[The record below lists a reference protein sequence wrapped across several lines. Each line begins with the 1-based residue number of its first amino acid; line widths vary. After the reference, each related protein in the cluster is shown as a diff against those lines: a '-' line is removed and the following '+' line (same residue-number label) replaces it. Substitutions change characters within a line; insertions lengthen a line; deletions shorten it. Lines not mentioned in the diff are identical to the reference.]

1 MATHSYTHDSMN
13 NRIVYDGG
21 EIAINDLNQV
31 LTANGKTYA
40 YDLAGNLI
48 LDNESSYLY
57 DALDRLITVVKKE
70 EKYRYIYDSQN
81 RRIAKQK
88 YCKTTSGWSLETTT
102 KFLYQGSCEVGS
114 LEGDAF
120 TSFRA
125 LGAGLGAEIGA
136 AFALEIEGVVYAPTH
151 DQSGSVVALVDAQ
164 TGDLVHAARYSA
176 FGQVEKSHGLSPPY
190 QFSSKRLD
198 PETGWIYF
206 GRRYYDSS
214 LGRWTTCDPTGY
226 SDGFNLYAY
235 VHNNPLTH
243 FDEYGLFDGYWD
255 PTPEEIGM
263 YDPRAQFQGMKNA
276 AVYPFTCA
284 CDFNFKSLIN
294 NSIDVLSNPR
304 VQGSLQAFIGA
315 AEASAGGSAIFC
327 SGGLAAPVGWPVFA
341 HGLDQFVAGMNT
353 AITGRETA
361 TITEHLLQTAG
372 MSPQSASITNDLLSV
387 VGTVGASSI
396 IQGSRFQ
403 ACSRFQLPNEF
414 SSFTN
419 FGKQNKVLRKRFS
432 PDEFA
437 DGGHSV
443 FRKNP
448 ITGKTEKY
456 QTYWPQSNPR
466 NPNPWE
472 LGVRF
477 DGSSHYHKHFN
488 KVTDKWIETPHVH
501 DPFFPGGVR
510 YPQRWEVRWSITC
523 NAQFLN

>member
-1 MATHSYTHDSMN
+1 MQDN
-13 NRIVYDGG
+13 FD
-21 EIAINDLNQV
+21 DW
-31 LTANGKTYA
+31 
-40 YDLAGNLI
+40 NL
-48 LDNESSYLY
+48 ES
-57 DALDRLITVVKKE
+57 
-70 EKYRYIYDSQN
+70 
-81 RRIAKQK
+81 
-88 YCKTTSGWSLETTT
+88 TT
-102 KFLYQGSCEVGS
+102 KFLYQDSCEVGS

-125 LGAGLGAEIGA
+125 LWAGLGAEIGA

-151 DQSGSVVALVDAQ
+151 DQSGSVIALVDAQ

-284 CDFNFKSLIN
+284 RDFNFKSLIN

-403 ACSRFQLPNEF
+403 ACSRFQLSSSASFSANNKVQPVHQNSIGLWPSATNSNRVINGIEYTKHSLERMSPRGLIHLDTELYSRGIPPSIVENAINIGTKIPGNSPNEIVHIYENVRVV
-414 SSFTN
+414 TN
-419 FGKQNKVLRKRFS
+419 PEGSKV
-432 PDEFA
+432 
-437 DGGHSV
+437 
-443 FRKNP
+443 
-448 ITGKTEKY
+448 IT
-456 QTYWPQSNPR
+456 
-466 NPNPWE
+466 
-472 LGVRF
+472 V
-477 DGSSHYHKHFN
+477 
-488 KVTDKWIETPHVH
+488 
-501 DPFFPGGVR
+501 
-510 YPQRWEVRWSITC
+510 ITTGR
-523 NAQFLN
+523 